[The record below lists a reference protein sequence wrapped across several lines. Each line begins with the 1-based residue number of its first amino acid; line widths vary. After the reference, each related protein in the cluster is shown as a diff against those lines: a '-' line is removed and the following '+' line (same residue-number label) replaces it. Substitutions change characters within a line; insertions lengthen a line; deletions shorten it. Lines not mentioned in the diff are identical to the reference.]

1 MNINIYVELQKMQ
14 LYILSQNKLNFF
26 SVQIL
31 KDIYIN
37 SLKPTYLG
45 TTSSLLFE
53 EDSIKIKRD

>member
-31 KDIYIN
+31 KKIYVN
-37 SLKPTYLG
+37 SLTPTYLG

>member
-1 MNINIYVELQKMQ
+1 MNVNNYVELQKIQ
-14 LYILSQNKLNFF
+14 LYILSQNKLNLF
-26 SVQIL
+26 SVRIFS
-31 KDIYIN
+31 KKYVN